1 MRFFKKGVTLPLI
14 YLFIHSRDFY
24 SAYSRPLYYSE
35 ALPTQHGYCVGVSRR
50 SALATA
56 SEGLA
61 QGPYTWRL
69 ERDSD
74 PRPFGRKA
82 SNLPMNHHAPH
93 VPWSKVI
100 KILIAY
106 NICLCLASA

>member
-14 YLFIHSRDFY
+14 YLFIHSRYFY

-61 QGPYTWRL
+61 QGIYVAARAGFGPATLRTKGV
-69 ERDSD
+69 ESTNEP
-74 PRPFGRKA
+74 PR
-82 SNLPMNHHAPH
+82 PH

-100 KILIAY
+100 KIIAY